1 MHLLAAFTSIERGNH
16 IQKEQ
21 NVAFSSVSLSLHF
34 HAPCLSQL
42 RTHTHSHFI
51 LIFTLVSTGPSA
63 INCVPDWDHR
73 RSVAGSAGCIQER
86 GRQGWA
92 QLSPEE
98 EATLS
103 YRCPHPSSEY
113 SSKLTVPED
122 GNHKKKIDCF
132 LQVYLRITQAIYARL
147 GSSSQAFS
155 FS

>member
-1 MHLLAAFTSIERGNH
+1 MW
-16 IQKEQ
+16 
-21 NVAFSSVSLSLHF
+21 LSLVCHFPPRF
-34 HAPCLSQL
+34 HALCFSQL
-42 RTHTHSHFI
+42 HTHFI

-63 INCVPDWDHR
+63 INCVPDWDQR
-73 RSVAGSAGCIQER
+73 KSVVGSAGCIQER

-122 GNHKKKIDCF
+122 GNHQKKIDCF
-132 LQVYLRITQAIYARL
+132 LQVYLRITQAVCVRL